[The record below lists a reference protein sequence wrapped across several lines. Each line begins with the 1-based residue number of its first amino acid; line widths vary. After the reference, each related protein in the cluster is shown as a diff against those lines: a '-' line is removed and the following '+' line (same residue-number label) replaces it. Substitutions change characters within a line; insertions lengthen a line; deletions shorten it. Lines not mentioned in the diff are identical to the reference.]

1 MKLKQVELNEQFKK
15 ALNLMENSS
24 RSVFITGK
32 AGTGKSTLLE
42 YFRQIT
48 KKKIVV
54 LAPTGVAVINVKGET
69 IHSFFGFKPDITIDK
84 IKKVNKKKL
93 KIFKKLDTIAID
105 EISMVRADLL
115 DCVDYF
121 LRLNLENQKPFGGVQ
136 MIFIGDLYQLPP
148 VVTSSRKELFH
159 NYYEGAYFFN
169 AKVFKELNMEL
180 IELEKIYR
188 QKDEK
193 FIDFLNA
200 IRDDTIKDED
210 IHLLNQCVGKNF
222 PSGKITGN
230 CPYHDK

>member
-148 VVTSSRKELFH
+148 VVTSSEKDLF
-159 NYYEGAYFFN
+159 NNCYEGAYFFN
-169 AKVFKELNMEL
+169 AKVF
-180 IELEKIYR
+180 
-188 QKDEK
+188 
-193 FIDFLNA
+193 
-200 IRDDTIKDED
+200 
-210 IHLLNQCVGKNF
+210 
-222 PSGKITGN
+222 
-230 CPYHDK
+230 